1 MYVYS
6 ILKNDG
12 ADDSLREGRI
22 VMNGRNIVRMKMN
35 LRDLPGRSRAVVAK
49 WMMLALSL
57 LHYGA
62 GIDIRNGEKTT
73 TRLSNMKMN

>member
-6 ILKNDG
+6 LLKNEG

-49 WMMLALSL
+49 WMMLAFRMLGLGSRT
-57 LHYGA
+57 
-62 GIDIRNGEKTT
+62 DSRNGERTT

>member
-35 LRDLPGRSRAVVAK
+35 LRDLPGRLLAVVGEG
-49 WMMLALSL
+49 MM
-57 LHYGA
+57 
-62 GIDIRNGEKTT
+62 
-73 TRLSNMKMN
+73 